1 MSQGG
6 YVTLVGFVAR
16 EPSLRKTKDDK
27 QVADVRVGATTR
39 YYDKTR
45 AAWTDGDTSYYT
57 VTCWRRLAGH
67 VRASLHKGDP
77 VMVKGRF
84 RTHTY
89 EDKQG
94 RIRTE
99 VEITADTIGHD
110 LSRGV
115 ANYIRPAE
123 RQRAA
128 DEDDDAAERDYPSD
142 GEGGDGDGGDGDGD
156 GAVLAGT
163 GIPPFGAPDGSPGVS
178 ELESDAEVGEE
189 EAVEQL
195 SRELDKALA
204 EDGELGPD
212 NASHRIPSL
221 P

>member
-1 MSQGG
+1 M
-6 YVTLVGFVAR
+6 TLIGFVAR

-27 QVADVRVGATTR
+27 PVADVRVGATTR
-39 YYDKTR
+39 YFDKSLG
-45 AAWTDGDTSYYT
+45 AWTDGDTSYYT
-57 VTCWRRLAGH
+57 VTCWRRLADYAK
-67 VRASLHKGDP
+67 ASLRKGDP

-110 LSRGV
+110 LSRGI
-115 ANYIRPAE
+115 ANYIRPPE
-123 RQRAA
+123 RQRTAE
-128 DEDDDAAERDYPSD
+128 EDDMAMRNDFGGGDVSD
-142 GEGGDGDGGDGDGD
+142 GEGGDGDGD
-156 GAVLAGT
+156 AEMLAGT
-163 GIPPFGAPDGSPGVS
+163 GIPPFGAPDGTSGFS
-178 ELESDAEVGEE
+178 NLESDAVDEE

-195 SRELDKALA
+195 NRELDKALA

>member
-6 YVTLVGFVAR
+6 YVTLIGFVAR
-16 EPSLRKTKDDK
+16 EPSLRTTKDNK
-27 QVADVRVGATTR
+27 PVADVRIGATTR
-39 YYDKTR
+39 YFDKTR
-45 AAWTDGDTSYYT
+45 GEWTDGDTSYYT

-110 LSRGV
+110 LSRGI
-115 ANYIRPAE
+115 ANYIRPLE
-123 RQRAA
+123 RQRVA
-128 DEDDDAAERDYPSD
+128 EGDDNAEREYP
-142 GEGGDGDGGDGDGD
+142 GEGGEGDGGDGDGD
-156 GAVLAGT
+156 TAMLDGT
-163 GIPPFGAPDGSPGVS
+163 GIPPFGAPDGTSGLTD
-178 ELESDAEVGEE
+178 LESDAEVDED

-204 EDGELGPD
+204 ENGELGPD
-212 NASHRIPSL
+212 NAPHRIPSL

>member
-6 YVTLVGFVAR
+6 YVTLIGFVAR
-16 EPSLRKTKDDK
+16 EPSLRTTKDDK
-27 QVADVRVGATTR
+27 PVADVRVGATNR
-39 YYDKTR
+39 YFDKTR
-45 AAWTDGDTSYYT
+45 GEWTDGDTSYYT
-57 VTCWRRLAGH
+57 VTCWRRLANH
-67 VRASLHKGDP
+67 VRASLRKGDP

-110 LSRGV
+110 LSRGI
-115 ANYIRPAE
+115 ANYLRPPE
-123 RQRAA
+123 RQRTAE
-128 DEDDDAAERDYPSD
+128 EDDTVPRNDLGGVGDVSD
-142 GEGGDGDGGDGDGD
+142 GEGGDGDGD
-156 GAVLAGT
+156 AEMLAGS
-163 GIPPFGAPDGSPGVS
+163 GIPPFGAPDGTSGFS
-178 ELESDAEVGEE
+178 NLESDAVDEE

-195 SRELDKALA
+195 NRELDKALA
-204 EDGELGPD
+204 EDGDLGPD